1 MLGAG
6 FVRECLTSMDLT
18 TDLMETVQAYLIPLL
33 FLIGALLAVV
43 GILIRQLAVTHQLKV
58 RGNTFTGYGV
68 LAMLL
73 AVALYVILWV
83 VEAWSRG
90 VIGA

>member
-1 MLGAG
+1 
-6 FVRECLTSMDLT
+6 MDLT
-18 TDLMETVQAYLIPLL
+18 TDLMKTVQAYLIPLL
-33 FLIGALLAVV
+33 FLTGALLAVV
-43 GILIRQLAVTHQLKV
+43 GLLIRQLAVTHQLKV

-83 VEAWSRG
+83 VEAWSRE